1 MSNSRLA
8 RVTTGRTAAPPRIVC
23 YGTEGIGK
31 STWATGAPHPIV
43 VQTEDGL
50 GQLEVARFE
59 VAVKL
64 EDVQYDLNALEQEDH
79 DYQTVVVDSLDW
91 LERIIWDSVCQE
103 YGVTSIEQA
112 AGGFGKG
119 YGEALGHWRNILG
132 QLDRLR
138 DRRGMAVILLAHS
151 KVERFED
158 PETAGYDRYAPR
170 LHKSASS
177 LVCEWADAVL
187 FATRRIRIL
196 EEKTRAGTRSMAAT
210 VKGEDRILRCVGGPA
225 CVAKNR
231 YGIAGDIPLA
241 WDSFVSAMVG
251 G

>member
-1 MSNSRLA
+1 MGRLE
-8 RVTTGRTAAPPRIVC
+8 RVITGRTTAPPRIVC

-31 STWATGAPHPIV
+31 FTWAAGSPNPIV
-43 VQTEDGL
+43 VQTEGGL

-59 VAVKL
+59 LATRV
-64 EDVQYDLNALEQEDH
+64 EDVHNDLTALEKEEH
-79 DYQTVVVDSLDW
+79 GYQTVVVDSLDW
-91 LERIIWDSVCQE
+91 LERIIWDAVCQE
-103 YGVTSIEQA
+103 YGVSSIELA

-119 YGEALGHWRNILG
+119 YGEALSHWRAILAR
-132 QLDRLR
+132 LDALR
-138 DRRGMAVILLAHS
+138 DRRGMAVILLVHS

-158 PETAGYDRYAPR
+158 PESAAYDRYAPR

-196 EEKTRAGTRSMAAT
+196 EEKTKAGTRSMAAT
-210 VKGEDRILRCVGGPA
+210 VKGGEDRILRCVGGPA

-241 WDSFVSAMVG
+241 WDSFVSAMIG